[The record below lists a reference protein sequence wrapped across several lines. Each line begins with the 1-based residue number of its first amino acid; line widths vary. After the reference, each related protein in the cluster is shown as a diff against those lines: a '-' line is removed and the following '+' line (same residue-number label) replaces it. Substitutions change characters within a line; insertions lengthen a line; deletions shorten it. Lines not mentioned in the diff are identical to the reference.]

1 MNEWMND
8 RRAAR
13 GEELGY
19 EAERAEQD
27 GDVER
32 ARDLYRAAASEYA
45 PVALTVSPD
54 HPNTRS
60 ALAIA
65 AVACFAR
72 ALEFGRAV
80 DLAERF
86 LAQPGALSERGRT
99 ELLRMVQTYA
109 LLVDPTRLPVR
120 RAGEHLT
127 RAVVRGRFATA
138 KDAA

>member
-1 MNEWMND
+1 MNEWLDD

-19 EAERAEQD
+19 EAECAERD
-27 GDVER
+27 GDVDR
-32 ARDLYRAAASEYA
+32 ARDLYRAAAAEYA
-45 PVALTVSPD
+45 GVALTVSPD

-60 ALAIA
+60 ALGIS

-80 DLAERF
+80 DLAERL
-86 LAQPGALSERGRT
+86 LAQAGALSERGRT
-99 ELLRMVQTYA
+99 ELLRMVQTYS
-109 LLVDPTRLPVR
+109 LLVDPARLPTR
-120 RAGEHLT
+120 RAGPHSN
-127 RAVVRGRFATA
+127 RAAVRGRFAVT